1 VAKAGF
7 PQKIRLWPIAKR
19 GATMKHGEKRF
30 IFGFLFIPLLLY
42 TVFVVLPY
50 TSAILIAFTRWRGVS
65 ANITFNGL
73 NNFARLAQDDLFL
86 NALKNNAKVLI
97 TLPTITIA
105 LALLFA
111 ALFTRGLRGQRFF
124 RTTFFF
130 PQVLSMAVVGVL
142 FNFVYH
148 PTLGILSNTFKALGI
163 KELSTFPWLG
173 DVVTVL
179 PAIVFVAIWQATGFY
194 MVLFMASMGSI
205 PTEFYEA
212 AKIDGAGE
220 WAIFWKI
227 TLPLLRESLRTA
239 VVFLMIMAMDMF
251 VYVSFLTNETGGPGR
266 AAQVLSSY
274 LYQTAFRQGNFG
286 YGTTLAVVL
295 MMVVLVLSIIGLRA
309 GSQET
314 VEF

>member
-1 VAKAGF
+1 
-7 PQKIRLWPIAKR
+7 
-19 GATMKHGEKRF
+19 MKYGQKRF

-50 TSAILIAFTRWRGVS
+50 VSAILIAFTRWRGVA

-86 NALKNNAKVLI
+86 NALKNNAKVLV

-148 PTLGILSNTFKALGI
+148 PTLGILSNTFKLLGI
-163 KELSTFPWLG
+163 KELASFPWLG

-220 WAIFWKI
+220 WDIFWRI

-239 VVFLMIMAMDMF
+239 AVFLMILAMDMF

-266 AAQVLSSY
+266 AAQVMSSY

>member
-1 VAKAGF
+1 M
-7 PQKIRLWPIAKR
+7 R
-19 GATMKHGEKRF
+19 HGQRRF
-30 IFGFLFIPLLLY
+30 IIGFLAIPLLLY

-50 TSAILIAFTRWRGVS
+50 SSAILIAFTRWRGVS
-65 ANITFNGL
+65 MNITFNGI
-73 NNFARLAQDDLFL
+73 NNFLKLGGDALFF
-86 NALKNNAKVLI
+86 NALKNNATVLI
-97 TLPTITIA
+97 TLPIITIV

-163 KELSTFPWLG
+163 KQLATFPWLG
-173 DVVTVL
+173 DASTVL
-179 PAIVFVAIWQATGFY
+179 PAIIFVAIWQATGFY
-194 MVLFMASMGSI
+194 MVLFIAGMGSI

-212 AKIDGAGE
+212 AKIDGANE
-220 WAIFWKI
+220 WTIFWKI

-239 VVFLMIMAMDMF
+239 AVFLMILAMDMF
-251 VYVSFLTNETGGPGR
+251 VYVSFLTNETGGPSR

-286 YGTTLAVVL
+286 YATTLAVVL
-295 MMVVLVLSIIGLRA
+295 MVVVLALSILGMRV
-309 GSQET
+309 GSQDTIEY
-314 VEF
+314 

>member
-1 VAKAGF
+1 
-7 PQKIRLWPIAKR
+7 
-19 GATMKHGEKRF
+19 MKYGQRRF
-30 IFGFLFIPLLLY
+30 IIGFLAIPLLLY

-50 TSAILIAFTRWRGVS
+50 SSAILIAFTRWRGVS
-65 ANITFNGL
+65 MNITWNGL
-73 NNFARLAQDDLFL
+73 NNFVKLVGDALFF
-86 NALKNNAKVLI
+86 NALKNNATVLI
-97 TLPTITIA
+97 TLPIITIA

-163 KELSTFPWLG
+163 NQLATFPWLG
-173 DVVTVL
+173 DAATVL
-179 PAIVFVAIWQATGFY
+179 PAIIFVAIWQATGFY
-194 MVLFMASMGSI
+194 MVLFIAGMGSI

-220 WAIFWKI
+220 WTIFWKI

-239 VVFLMIMAMDMF
+239 AVFLMILAMDMF
-251 VYVSFLTNETGGPGR
+251 VYVSFLTNETGGPSR

-274 LYQTAFRQGNFG
+274 LYTTAFRQGNFG
-286 YGTTLAVVL
+286 YATTLALVLMVVVL
-295 MMVVLVLSIIGLRA
+295 ILSVIGMRA

-314 VEF
+314 IEY

>member
-1 VAKAGF
+1 
-7 PQKIRLWPIAKR
+7 
-19 GATMKHGEKRF
+19 MKYGQKRF
-30 IFGFLFIPLLLY
+30 IIGFLAIPLLLY

-50 TSAILIAFTRWRGVS
+50 ASAILIAFTRWRGVS
-65 ANITFNGL
+65 MNITWNGL
-73 NNFARLAQDDLFL
+73 NNFIKLGGDALFF
-86 NALKNNAKVLI
+86 NALRNNAEVLI
-97 TLPTITIA
+97 TLPVITIA

-163 KELSTFPWLG
+163 KQLSTFPWLG
-173 DVVTVL
+173 DAATVL
-179 PAIVFVAIWQATGFY
+179 PAIIFVAIWQATGFY
-194 MVLFMASMGSI
+194 MVLFIAGMGSI

-212 AKIDGAGE
+212 AKIDGASE
-220 WAIFWKI
+220 WSIFWKI

-239 VVFLMIMAMDMF
+239 AVFLMILAMDMF
-251 VYVSFLTNETGGPGR
+251 VYVSFLTNETGGPSR

-286 YGTTLAVVL
+286 YATTLAVVL
-295 MMVVLVLSIIGLRA
+295 MAVVLVLSILGLRV
-309 GSQET
+309 GSQDAIEY
-314 VEF
+314 

>member
-1 VAKAGF
+1 
-7 PQKIRLWPIAKR
+7 
-19 GATMKHGEKRF
+19 MKHGQNRF
-30 IFGFLFIPLLLY
+30 IISFLAVPLLIY
-42 TVFVVLPY
+42 VVFVVVPY
-50 TSAILIAFTRWRGVS
+50 ASAILIAFTRWRGVS
-65 ANITFNGL
+65 ANITFNGF
-73 NNFARLAQDDLFL
+73 NNFIRLSQDDLFF

-124 RTTFFF
+124 RTAFFF
-130 PQVLSMAVVGVL
+130 PQVLSLAVVGVL

-148 PTLGILSNTFKALGI
+148 PTVGILSGAFGLLGV
-163 KELSTFPWLG
+163 KQLSAFPWLG
-173 DVVTVL
+173 DASTVL
-179 PAIVFVAIWQATGFY
+179 PAIIFVAIWQATGFY
-194 MVLFMASMGSI
+194 MVFFMAGMGSI
-205 PTEFYEA
+205 PTEYYEA

-220 WAIFWKI
+220 WDTFWKV
-227 TLPLLRESLRTA
+227 TLPLLREPLRTA
-239 VVFLMIMAMDMF
+239 AVFLMIAAMDMF
-251 VYVSFLTNETGGPGR
+251 VYVSFLTNETGGPAR

-295 MMVVLVLSIIGLRA
+295 MGVVLVLSIIGLRA

-314 VEF
+314 LEY

>member
-1 VAKAGF
+1 M
-7 PQKIRLWPIAKR
+7 R
-19 GATMKHGEKRF
+19 HGQKRF

-50 TSAILIAFTRWRGVS
+50 VSAILIAFTRWRGVA

-73 NNFARLAQDDLFL
+73 NNFARLAQDELFL
-86 NALKNNAKVLI
+86 NALKNNAKVLL

-148 PTLGILSNTFKALGI
+148 PTLGLLSNTFKTLGI
-163 KELSTFPWLG
+163 KELATFPWLG

-179 PAIVFVAIWQATGFY
+179 PAIVFVAVWQATGFY

-239 VVFLMIMAMDMF
+239 VVFLMIGAMDMF

>member
-1 VAKAGF
+1 
-7 PQKIRLWPIAKR
+7 
-19 GATMKHGEKRF
+19 
-30 IFGFLFIPLLLY
+30 LL
-42 TVFVVLPY
+42 
-50 TSAILIAFTRWRGVS
+50 
-65 ANITFNGL
+65 
-73 NNFARLAQDDLFL
+73 
-86 NALKNNAKVLI
+86 

-148 PTLGILSNTFKALGI
+148 PTLGILSNTFKLLGF
-163 KELSTFPWLG
+163 KELSSFPWLG
-173 DVVTVL
+173 DAATVL
-179 PAIVFVAIWQATGFY
+179 PAIIFVAVWQATGFY

-220 WAIFWKI
+220 WDIFWKI

-239 VVFLMIMAMDMF
+239 AVFLMILAMDMF

-266 AAQVLSSY
+266 AAQVMSSY

>member
-1 VAKAGF
+1 
-7 PQKIRLWPIAKR
+7 
-19 GATMKHGEKRF
+19 MKHGERRF
-30 IFGFLFIPLLLY
+30 IISFLALPLLLY
-42 TVFVVLPY
+42 GVFVVLPY
-50 TSAILIAFTRWRGVS
+50 SSAILIAFTRWRGVS

-73 NNFARLAQDDLFL
+73 NNFIKLGQDALFF
-86 NALKNNAKVLI
+86 NALKNNAEVLL
-97 TLPTITIA
+97 TLPIITIA

-148 PTLGILSNTFKALGI
+148 PTLGIMSNTFRILGI
-163 KELSTFPWLG
+163 KQFSTFPWLG
-173 DVVTVL
+173 DASTVL
-179 PAIVFVAIWQATGFY
+179 PAIIFVAVWQATGFY
-194 MVLFMASMGSI
+194 MVLFMAGMGSI
-205 PTEFYEA
+205 PTDFYEA

-220 WAIFWKI
+220 WALFWRI

-239 VVFLMIMAMDMF
+239 AVFLMILAMDMF
-251 VYVSFLTNETGGPGR
+251 VYVSFLTNETGGPSR

-295 MMVVLVLSIIGLRA
+295 MALVLVLSVLGLRI

-314 VEF
+314 IEF

>member
-1 VAKAGF
+1 M
-7 PQKIRLWPIAKR
+7 R
-19 GATMKHGEKRF
+19 HGQKRF

-86 NALKNNAKVLI
+86 NALKNNAKVLL

-148 PTLGILSNTFKALGI
+148 PTLGILSNTFKTLGI
-163 KELSTFPWLG
+163 KELATFPWLG

-179 PAIVFVAIWQATGFY
+179 PAIVFVAVWQATGFY

>member
-1 VAKAGF
+1 
-7 PQKIRLWPIAKR
+7 
-19 GATMKHGEKRF
+19 MKYGQKRF
-30 IFGFLFIPLLLY
+30 IIGFLAIPLLLY

-65 ANITFNGL
+65 MNITFNGL
-73 NNFARLAQDDLFL
+73 NNFIKLGGDALFF
-86 NALKNNAKVLI
+86 NALENNATVLI
-97 TLPTITIA
+97 TLPIITIA

-163 KELSTFPWLG
+163 KQLSTFPWLG
-173 DVVTVL
+173 DAATVL
-179 PAIVFVAIWQATGFY
+179 PAIIFVAIWQATGFY
-194 MVLFMASMGSI
+194 MVLFIAGMGSI

-212 AKIDGAGE
+212 AKIDGASE
-220 WAIFWKI
+220 WSIFWKI

-239 VVFLMIMAMDMF
+239 AVFLMILAMDMF
-251 VYVSFLTNETGGPGR
+251 VYVSFLTNETGGPSR

-286 YGTTLAVVL
+286 YATTLAVVL
-295 MMVVLVLSIIGLRA
+295 MMVVLVLSILGMRA
-309 GSQET
+309 GGQDTIEY
-314 VEF
+314 

>member
-1 VAKAGF
+1 M
-7 PQKIRLWPIAKR
+7 R
-19 GATMKHGEKRF
+19 HGQRRF
-30 IFGFLFIPLLLY
+30 IIGFLAIPLLLY

-50 TSAILIAFTRWRGVS
+50 SSAILIAFTRWRGVS
-65 ANITFNGL
+65 MNITFNGI
-73 NNFARLAQDDLFL
+73 NNFLKLGGDALFF
-86 NALKNNAKVLI
+86 NALKNNATVLI
-97 TLPTITIA
+97 TLPIITIV

-163 KELSTFPWLG
+163 KQLATFPWLG
-173 DVVTVL
+173 DASTVL
-179 PAIVFVAIWQATGFY
+179 PAIIFVAIWQATGFY
-194 MVLFMASMGSI
+194 MVLFIAGMGSI

-212 AKIDGAGE
+212 AKIDGANE
-220 WAIFWKI
+220 WTIFWKI

-239 VVFLMIMAMDMF
+239 AVFLMILAMDMF
-251 VYVSFLTNETGGPGR
+251 VYVSFLTNETGGPSR

-286 YGTTLAVVL
+286 YATTLAVVL
-295 MMVVLVLSIIGLRA
+295 MVVVLVLSILGMRA

-314 VEF
+314 IEY

>member
-1 VAKAGF
+1 
-7 PQKIRLWPIAKR
+7 
-19 GATMKHGEKRF
+19 MKYGQKRF
-30 IFGFLFIPLLLY
+30 IIGFLAIPLLLY

-50 TSAILIAFTRWRGVS
+50 ASAILIAFTRWRGVS
-65 ANITFNGL
+65 MNITWNGL
-73 NNFARLAQDDLFL
+73 NNFIKLGGDALFF
-86 NALKNNAKVLI
+86 NALKNNAQVLI
-97 TLPTITIA
+97 TLPVITIA

-163 KELSTFPWLG
+163 KQLSTFPWLG
-173 DVVTVL
+173 DAATVL
-179 PAIVFVAIWQATGFY
+179 PAIIFVAIWQATGFY
-194 MVLFMASMGSI
+194 MVLFIAGMGSI

-212 AKIDGAGE
+212 AKIDGASE
-220 WAIFWKI
+220 WSIFWKI

-239 VVFLMIMAMDMF
+239 AVFLMILAMDMF
-251 VYVSFLTNETGGPGR
+251 VYVSFLTNETGGPSR

-286 YGTTLAVVL
+286 YATTLAVVL
-295 MMVVLVLSIIGLRA
+295 MAVVLVLSILGLRV
-309 GSQET
+309 GSQDAIEY
-314 VEF
+314 

>member
-1 VAKAGF
+1 
-7 PQKIRLWPIAKR
+7 
-19 GATMKHGEKRF
+19 MKYGQKRF

-86 NALKNNAKVLI
+86 NALKNNAKVLL

-148 PTLGILSNTFKALGI
+148 PTLGILSNTFKVLGI
-163 KELSTFPWLG
+163 KQLSTFPWLG
-173 DVVTVL
+173 DAATVL
-179 PAIVFVAIWQATGFY
+179 PAIIFVAIWQATGFY

-220 WAIFWKI
+220 WDIFWKI

-239 VVFLMIMAMDMF
+239 AVFLMILAMDMF

-266 AAQVLSSY
+266 AAQVMSSY

-295 MMVVLVLSIIGLRA
+295 MVVVLVLSTIGLRA
-309 GSQET
+309 GSQEAI
-314 VEF
+314 EF

>member
-1 VAKAGF
+1 MAEKGEA
-7 PQKIRLWPIAKR
+7 
-19 GATMKHGEKRF
+19 MKYGQKRF

-50 TSAILIAFTRWRGVS
+50 VSAILIAFTRWRGVA

-73 NNFARLAQDDLFL
+73 NNFARLAQDELFL
-86 NALKNNAKVLI
+86 NALKNNAKVLL

-148 PTLGILSNTFKALGI
+148 PTLGILSNTFKVLGI

-173 DVVTVL
+173 DVATVL

-220 WAIFWKI
+220 WDIFWKI

-314 VEF
+314 VEY

>member
-1 VAKAGF
+1 
-7 PQKIRLWPIAKR
+7 
-19 GATMKHGEKRF
+19 MKYGQKRF

-86 NALKNNAKVLI
+86 NALKNNAKVLL

-148 PTLGILSNTFKALGI
+148 PTLGILSNTFKLLGF
-163 KELSTFPWLG
+163 KELSSFPWLG
-173 DVVTVL
+173 DAATVL
-179 PAIVFVAIWQATGFY
+179 PAIIFVAVWQATGFY

-220 WAIFWKI
+220 WDIFWKI

-239 VVFLMIMAMDMF
+239 AVFLMILAMDMF

-266 AAQVLSSY
+266 AAQVMSSY

>member
-1 VAKAGF
+1 M
-7 PQKIRLWPIAKR
+7 R
-19 GATMKHGEKRF
+19 HGQKRF

-86 NALKNNAKVLI
+86 NALKNNAKVLL

-148 PTLGILSNTFKALGI
+148 PTLGILSNTFKTLGI
-163 KELSTFPWLG
+163 KELATFPWLG

>member
-1 VAKAGF
+1 
-7 PQKIRLWPIAKR
+7 
-19 GATMKHGEKRF
+19 MKYGQRRF
-30 IFGFLFIPLLLY
+30 IIGFLAVPLTIY

-50 TSAILIAFTRWRGVS
+50 ASAILTSFTRWRGLS
-65 ANITFNGL
+65 ANITFNGI
-73 NNFARLAQDDLFL
+73 NNFIKLSQDALFF

-97 TLPTITIA
+97 TLPIITIV

-111 ALFTRGLRGQRFF
+111 ALFMRGLRGQRFF

-130 PQVLSMAVVGVL
+130 PQVLSMAVVAVL

-148 PTLGILSNTFKALGI
+148 PTLGILSNSFKLLGI
-163 KELSTFPWLG
+163 KQLSAFPWLG
-173 DVVTVL
+173 DAATVL
-179 PAIVFVAIWQATGFY
+179 PSIIFVAIWQATGFY
-194 MVLFMASMGSI
+194 MVLFMAGMGSI
-205 PTEFYEA
+205 PTEYYEA

-220 WAIFWKI
+220 WLIFWKI
-227 TLPLLRESLRTA
+227 TLPLLRDSLRTA
-239 VVFLMIMAMDMF
+239 AVFLMILAMDMF

-266 AAQVLSSY
+266 GAQVLSSY

-295 MMVVLVLSIIGLRA
+295 MAVVLVLSIFGLRV

-314 VEF
+314 VEY

>member
-1 VAKAGF
+1 
-7 PQKIRLWPIAKR
+7 
-19 GATMKHGEKRF
+19 MKHGQRRF
-30 IFGFLFIPLLLY
+30 IIGFLAIPLLIY

-65 ANITFNGL
+65 SNITWNGL
-73 NNFARLAQDDLFL
+73 NNFIKLSQDALFF
-86 NALKNNAKVLI
+86 NALKNNATVLV
-97 TLPTITIA
+97 TLPFITIA

-111 ALFTRGLRGQRFF
+111 ALFSRGLKGQRFF

-130 PQVLSMAVVGVL
+130 PQVLSMAVVSVL

-148 PTLGILSNTFKALGI
+148 PTLGILSSTFKLLGV
-163 KELSTFPWLG
+163 KSLATFSWLG
-173 DVVTVL
+173 EISTVL
-179 PAIVFVAIWQATGFY
+179 PAIIFVAIWQATGFY
-194 MVLFMASMGSI
+194 MVLFIAGMGSI

-212 AKIDGAGE
+212 AKIDGANE
-220 WAIFWKI
+220 WTIFWKI

-239 VVFLMIMAMDMF
+239 AVFLMILAMDMF

-274 LYQTAFRQGNFG
+274 LYTTAFREGNFG
-286 YGTTLAVVL
+286 YATTVALVLMVVVL
-295 MMVVLVLSIIGLRA
+295 ILSIIGMRA

-314 VEF
+314 IEY